1 MWIRQK
7 IRSADTLNFLVQSNV
22 KIIGAPEFPGKTMGN
37 PRIPK
42 TNFDK
47 PAIRAITRNSYYYLF
62 ANRNGKTRFG
72 SFAYL
77 TFKEKFTPVFL
88 YKFFDKYKTDS
99 IAGFVD
105 GTGIRK

>member
-22 KIIGAPEFPGKTMGN
+22 KIIGATEFPGKTMRN

-77 TFKEKFTPVFL
+77 TFKEKFTSIFL
-88 YKFFDKYKTDS
+88 YEFFHKYETNS
-99 IAGFVD
+99 ISGFVNSAWI
-105 GTGIRK
+105 GK